1 MVSAAMKRI
10 LPSVFTLDEVEKVL
24 PAVEKMV
31 LKLQVLDGA
40 IELLETVEM
49 EIDEE
54 DRAQVQY
61 MVRFN
66 KEFHQ
71 LCYKYY
77 RLAEK
82 LELIGVVLQDIEEG
96 VVDFPYVYRG
106 KKVMLC
112 WKMGEK
118 RITHWHETENVDACY
133 EGRKKIVDLIVR

>member
-1 MVSAAMKRI
+1 MPFVYRIYMVSVAMKII
-10 LPSVFTLDEVEKVL
+10 LPTVFTLDEVETVL
-24 PAVEKMV
+24 PLVEKMV

-49 EIDEE
+49 DIDEE

-82 LELIGVVLQDIEEG
+82 LELMGVVLQDIEEG
-96 VVDFPYVYRG
+96 GGGFSPVYRG
-106 KKVMLC
+106 
-112 WKMGEK
+112 
-118 RITHWHETENVDACY
+118 
-133 EGRKKIVDLIVR
+133 